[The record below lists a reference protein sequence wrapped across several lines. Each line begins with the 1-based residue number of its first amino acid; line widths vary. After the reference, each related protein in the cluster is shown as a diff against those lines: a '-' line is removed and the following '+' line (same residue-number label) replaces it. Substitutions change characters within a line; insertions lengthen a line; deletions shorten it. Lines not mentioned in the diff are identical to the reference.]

1 MVKLIRKESVAK
13 NPATLK
19 DLINIALS
27 DPSWKPLNWIELDL
41 SDYSRDAVTGSG
53 LTNGVNKGVY
63 IHKDDVKRLGSF
75 NVNFPEI
82 LSHSVGK
89 NTGDTLVFRPDNQ
102 STRVLV
108 SVPLVVIKKVW
119 SNKFLCEVDRVIAGI
134 IGTGNPKFYQHN
146 YHIYTTGSNA
156 IKGYEIPN
164 SYYGIKEGKTSHTI
178 TDFEFDVSTVID
190 MSGLGGIAKVITKGN
205 LDDSVA
211 FELFVRLLNAEVN
224 KRETA
229 RDREIKK
236 GVLSIFFGALDWS
249 VLDLEYDGV
258 IDSEVKK
265 LSGMI
270 EDIKEWGYDALFPK
284 GVRIPY
290 TKYHLYFNTLSSV
303 NQFLGFVGKQ
313 GFDSSMEVSQVDVKR
328 TGEDNIY
335 LYIPSKAREG
345 NLHVLSILTM
355 PTGQFKVGQ
364 AAKNDRAILNFDSN
378 GHLSVKG

>member
-41 SDYSRDAVTGSG
+41 SEYSRNAVTGSG

-63 IHKDDVKRLGSF
+63 IHKDDIKRLGSF

-82 LSHSVGK
+82 LSHSIGMNV
-89 NTGDTLVFRPDNQ
+89 GDTLVCRPDNQ

-134 IGTGNPKFYQHN
+134 IGKGNPKFYQHN
-146 YHIYTTGSNA
+146 YHIYTTGSNT

-164 SYYGIKEGKTSHTI
+164 SYYGIKEGKTSQAI

-190 MSGLGGIAKVITKGN
+190 MGSLKGVAEVVTKGN
-205 LDDSVA
+205 LEDSVA
-211 FELFVRLLNAEVN
+211 FELFVRLLNADVI

-236 GVLSIFFGALDWS
+236 GVLSIFFEALDWG

-258 IDSEVKK
+258 IDSSVKK
-265 LSGMI
+265 MRGMI
-270 EDIKEWGYDALFPK
+270 DDIKEWGYDALFPK
-284 GVRIPY
+284 GVHIPY

-303 NQFLGFVGKQ
+303 NQFLSFVGKQ
-313 GFDSSMEVSQVDVKR
+313 GFGSFLEVSQVDVKR
-328 TGEDNIY
+328 TEEDNIY
-335 LYIPSKAREG
+335 LYIPSKVKEG
-345 NLHVLSILTM
+345 DLHVLSILTM
-355 PTGQFKVGQ
+355 PAGQFKVGQ
-364 AAKNDRAILNFDSN
+364 AAKNDSAALNFDSK
-378 GHLSVKG
+378 GHLSVSI

>member
-19 DLINIALS
+19 DLIHIALS

-41 SDYSRDAVTGSG
+41 SEYSSNAVTGSG

-63 IHKDDVKRLGSF
+63 IHQDDVKRLGSF
-75 NVNFPEI
+75 SVNFSEI
-82 LSHSVGK
+82 LSHSVGM
-89 NTGDTLVFRPDNQ
+89 NIGDTLVCRPNGQ
-102 STRVLV
+102 STRILV

-119 SNKFLCEVDRVIAGI
+119 SNKFLCEVDRIIAGI
-134 IGTGNPKFYQHN
+134 IGKGNPKFYQHN
-146 YHIYTTGSNA
+146 YHIYTTGANT

-164 SYYGIKEGKTSHTI
+164 SYYGIKEGKTSPTI

-190 MSGLGGIAKVITKGN
+190 MSSLNGVAEAVTEGKLE
-205 LDDSVA
+205 DSVA
-211 FELFVRLLNAEVN
+211 FELFVNLLNAGVS

-236 GVLSIFFGALDWS
+236 GVLSIFFEALDWG

-258 IDSEVKK
+258 IDSAVKK
-265 LSGMI
+265 LRGMV
-270 EDIKEWGYDALFPK
+270 EDIKDWGYEDLFPK
-284 GVRIPY
+284 GVHIPY
-290 TKYHLYFNTLSSV
+290 TKYHLYFKTLSSV
-303 NQFLGFVGKQ
+303 NKFLDFVGKQ
-313 GFDSSMEVSQVDVKR
+313 GFGTSLEVSPVDVKR
-328 TGEDNIY
+328 TEEDNIY
-335 LYIPSKAREG
+335 LYIPSKAKEG

-364 AAKNDRAILNFDSN
+364 AARNDQAKLSFDSN
-378 GHLSVKG
+378 GHLSVSG